1 MGTVQPRSFRPILF
15 AIAAISLVAPLGAC
29 SVNPT
34 TGRSQFNVLSIN
46 EEIAMGEEAKASLTD
61 EYGGS
66 VTDARL
72 NTYISG
78 IGQALAAQTE
88 ADYPNLPWEFT
99 LLDSD
104 VINAF
109 ALPGGKVFMSRGLA
123 EKLTTEA
130 ELAAVLGHEV
140 GHVTA
145 RHSGQRVSQTMIVSG
160 IVIGAGVAASQS
172 DSDLAKLG
180 VPLLVGAGGS
190 GYLLKFNRSQE
201 LEADALGVRY
211 MVKIGYDPL
220 GARMVQEVLAREGG
234 SGKQPEFLSTHP
246 YPESRIAQINEML
259 KGEYAYTQNNPDYK
273 LYKERYKAD
282 FLDPMAA
289 LRAKGGSG
297 AMGPAT
303 ATPSIAATG
312 AAAGGGGG
320 GGGGATAS
328 LAAYTHT
335 QYAPRMQ
342 NGRLMLNSAGMP
354 GAATFCA
361 HCAAQMPEQ
370 DAP

>member
-1 MGTVQPRSFRPILF
+1 MDCKVERSRRPMAMRLLGV
-15 AIAAISLVAPLGAC
+15 IAAAMVAGC

-34 TGRSQFNVLSIN
+34 TGRSQFNVLSMD
-46 EEIAMGEEAKASLTD
+46 EEVAMGEEAKAPLTE

-66 VTDARL
+66 VQNPQL
-72 NTYISG
+72 NEYVAQ
-78 IGQALAAQTE
+78 IGRALAAQTE

-145 RHSGQRVSQTMIVSG
+145 RHSGQRVSQSMVVSG
-160 IVIGAGVAASQS
+160 LVIGAGVAAGQS
-172 DSDLAKLG
+172 DSDLIKAG
-180 VPLLVGAGGS
+180 VPLLVGAGGG

-234 SGKQPEFLSTHP
+234 KGSQPEFLSTHP

-273 LYKERYKAD
+273 LFAERYKAQ
-282 FLDPMAA
+282 FLDKLAA
-289 LRAKGGSG
+289 ARSESEAAGLAAAGAISGQMRAKLGGGSG
-297 AMGPAT
+297 L
-303 ATPSIAATG
+303 
-312 AAAGGGGG
+312 
-320 GGGGATAS
+320 GGGAG
-328 LAAYTHT
+328 LAAG
-335 QYAPRMQ
+335 QGAPRMQ
-342 NGRLMLNSAGMP
+342 GGRLMINASALHD
-354 GAATFCA
+354 GAGFCA
-361 HCAAQMPEQ
+361 HCAGRMPE
-370 DAP
+370 PNSGP

>member
-1 MGTVQPRSFRPILF
+1 MCKNKRFQGATALLVGVLALGTTL
-15 AIAAISLVAPLGAC
+15 AGC

-34 TGRSQFNVLSIN
+34 TGRSQFNMLSM
-46 EEIAMGEEAKASLTD
+46 EEEVAMGEEAKSQLTD
-61 EYGGS
+61 EYGGR
-66 VTDARL
+66 VQNAQL
-72 NTYISG
+72 NEYVAQ
-78 IGQALAAQTE
+78 IGRALAAQTE

-145 RHSGQRVSQTMIVSG
+145 RHSGQRVSQSMVVSG
-160 IVIGAGVAASQS
+160 IVIGAGVAAGQS
-172 DSDLAKLG
+172 DNDLVKAG
-180 VPLLVGAGGS
+180 VPILVGAGGG

-234 SGKQPEFLSTHP
+234 KGGQPEFLSTHP

-273 LYKERYKAD
+273 LFAERYKAQ
-282 FLDPMAA
+282 FLDKIAAARLESESAA
-289 LRAKGGSG
+289 L
-297 AMGPAT
+297 
-303 ATPSIAATG
+303 AATG
-312 AAAGGGGG
+312 AMSGQLRANLGPAAI
-320 GGGGATAS
+320 GAGQT
-328 LAAYTHT
+328 
-335 QYAPRMQ
+335 APRMQ
-342 NGRLMLNSAGMP
+342 GGRLVINASAMHQ
-354 GAATFCA
+354 GAGFCA
-361 HCAAQMPEQ
+361 HCAGKVQ
-370 DAP
+370 DPATGP

>member
-1 MGTVQPRSFRPILF
+1 MDCKVERSRRTKAKRLMGV
-15 AIAAISLVAPLGAC
+15 IAAAAMLAGC

-34 TGRSQFNVLSIN
+34 TGRSQFNVLSMD
-46 EEIAMGEEAKASLTD
+46 EEVAMGEEAKASLTQ

-66 VTDARL
+66 VQNPQL
-72 NTYISG
+72 NEYVAQ
-78 IGQALAAQTE
+78 IGRALAAQTE

-145 RHSGQRVSQTMIVSG
+145 RHSGQRVSQSMVVSG
-160 IVIGAGVAASQS
+160 IVIGAGVAAGQS
-172 DSDLAKLG
+172 DNDLIKAG
-180 VPLLVGAGGS
+180 VPLLVGAGGG

-234 SGKQPEFLSTHP
+234 KGSQPEFLSTHP
-246 YPESRIAQINEML
+246 YPESRISAINAML

-273 LYKERYKAD
+273 LYAERYKAQ
-282 FLDPMAA
+282 FLDKLAA
-289 LRAKGGSG
+289 ARSQGE
-297 AMGPAT
+297 AT
-303 ATPSIAATG
+303 AL
-312 AAAGGGGG
+312 AAAGAMSGQMRATLGG
-320 GGGGATAS
+320 AS
-328 LAAYTHT
+328 LAAG
-335 QYAPRMQ
+335 QGAPRMQ
-342 NGRLMLNSAGMP
+342 GGRLMINASALHD
-354 GAATFCA
+354 GAGFCA
-361 HCAAQMPEQ
+361 HCAGRMP
-370 DAP
+370 DPSTGP

>member
-1 MGTVQPRSFRPILF
+1 MGRTRFPV
-15 AIAAISLVAPLGAC
+15 LVAAFIAVAPFVGAC

-34 TGRSQFNVLSIN
+34 TGKSQFNMLSMSQ
-46 EEIAMGEEAKASLTD
+46 EVAMGEEAKAQLTD

-66 VTDARL
+66 VNDARL
-72 NTYISG
+72 NSYVSN
-78 IGQALAAQTE
+78 IGAALAAQTE
-88 ADYPNLPWEFT
+88 SDYPNLPWEFT

-145 RHSGQRVSQTMIVSG
+145 RHSGQRVSQSMVVTG
-160 IVIGAGVAASQS
+160 LVIGAGVAASQS
-172 DSDLAKLG
+172 DSDIAKIG
-180 VPLLVGAGGS
+180 VPILVGAGGQ

-211 MVKIGYDPL
+211 MVKLGYDPL

-246 YPESRIAQINEML
+246 YPDSRIAQINEL
-259 KGEYAYTQNNPDYK
+259 LAGEYAFTQNNPDYK
-273 LYKERYKAD
+273 LYAERYKAE
-282 FLDPMAA
+282 FLEPIARLKAKASADGMTDAA
-289 LRAKGGSG
+289 
-297 AMGPAT
+297 
-303 ATPSIAATG
+303 IAAG
-312 AAAGGGGG
+312 ALSGQMTSAFAPGSFQ
-320 GGGGATAS
+320 T
-328 LAAYTHT
+328 
-335 QYAPRMQ
+335 APRAQ
-342 NGRLMLNSAGMP
+342 NGRLMLT
-354 GAATFCA
+354 GAAAHDPASWCA
-361 HCAAQMPEQ
+361 HCAAR
-370 DAP
+370 APDPTAGP

>member
-1 MGTVQPRSFRPILF
+1 MNAGSIRSIRTLPLF
-15 AIAAISLVAPLGAC
+15 ALAIMAVATLGAC

-34 TGRSQFNVLSIN
+34 TGRSQFNVLSMS

-72 NTYISG
+72 NSYISG
-78 IGQALAAQTE
+78 IGNALAAQTE
-88 ADYPNLPWEFT
+88 SDYPNLPWEFT

-145 RHSGQRVSQTMIVSG
+145 RHSGQRVSQSLVVSG
-160 IVIGAGVAASQS
+160 LVIGAGVAASQS
-172 DSDLAKLG
+172 DSDLAKIG

-190 GYLLKFNRSQE
+190 GYLLKFSRSQE

-246 YPESRIAQINEML
+246 YPDSRIAQINDLL
-259 KGEYAYTQNNPDYK
+259 KGEYAYTQNNPDFK
-273 LYKERYKAD
+273 LFKERYKAD

-289 LRAKGGSG
+289 LRAKSG
-297 AMGPAT
+297 PKASGPDQT
-303 ATPSIAATG
+303 SPG
-312 AAAGGGGG
+312 ADTR
-320 GGGGATAS
+320 TAS
-328 LAAYTHT
+328 AGAGALGSTPPLAAYTHT

-342 NGRLMLNSAGMP
+342 NGRLMLGSAGAP
-354 GAATFCA
+354 GATFCA
-361 HCAAQMPEQ
+361 HCAAQMPQQ